1 MKKSTDKIK
10 NFKEMVTDQSKQ
22 NEFNNEMVRKTWE
35 YQKNSGLK
43 QAQGKVMNF
52 GIMRQMHLN
61 MHSEVR
67 IWY

>member
-10 NFKEMVTDQSKQ
+10 NFKEMATDDSKR

-35 YQKNSGLK
+35 YQKKFGLK
-43 QAQGKVMNF
+43 QARDKDMNF
-52 GIMRQMHLN
+52 GIMKQMHLN
-61 MHSEVR
+61 MPSVVL